1 LLVEERRD
9 RICEIIKNVGAVETT
24 KLAELFNV
32 SIETIRKDLL
42 FLEKSDKLL
51 KTHGG
56 AVITGEMKP
65 MYALTKRCEE
75 YSQEKHSLS
84 TAAVELISE
93 DDIIGIDEGSTAVA
107 FAEVLKERFSRL
119 TVVTHSL
126 DVFNILAH
134 HKDFKMILCG
144 GNYMKE
150 ERAFCGS
157 QTLEALR
164 NLHIQKA
171 FIFPTAISLEF
182 GICGYIDDMLQVQ
195 RQLIQSAS
203 KTYILADSSKFE
215 KKALLKLCDINSDFY
230 YITDDK
236 LDADIQGIYEK
247 NHLML
252 YVGKEKK

>member
-1 LLVEERRD
+1 MLVEERRD
-9 RICEIIKNVGAVETT
+9 RICEIIRNTGAVETA
-24 KLAELFNV
+24 KLAELFHV

-56 AVITGEMKP
+56 AVIKGEMKP

-75 YSQEKHSLS
+75 YSREKHALA
-84 TAAVELISE
+84 TAAMELISE
-93 DDIIGIDEGSTAVA
+93 GDIIGIDEGSTAIA
-107 FAEVLKERFSRL
+107 FAEVLKERFSKL
-119 TVVTHSL
+119 TIVTHSL
-126 DVFNILAH
+126 DVFNRLAH
-134 HKDFKMILCG
+134 HKDFHMILCG

-171 FIFPTAISLEF
+171 FIFPTAISLAF
-182 GICGYIDDMLQVQ
+182 GICGYIDDLLQVQ

-215 KKALLKLCDINSDFY
+215 KQALLKLCDINPDFF

-236 LDADIQGIYEK
+236 LDADIQSIYREK
-247 NHLML
+247 HLTL
-252 YVGKEKK
+252 YTG